1 MSAIIRTGGKQYRVE
16 VGQHVVIER
25 LTGEEGDTVTFDEVL
40 STGDG
45 ADIVIGT
52 PTVEGVSV
60 HATITEQKRSR
71 KILVFRRKRRKNF
84 RRLNGHRQYQTV
96 VEITAIG
103 GAAPKAAKKAAPKK
117 EAAPAAAPKAEA
129 PKKEAAPKKAAA
141 PKASGEADKLTTING
156 IGPVIEKKL
165 IALGITT
172 FQQIADLDDAKKAD
186 IEEQLSFK
194 GRIDRE
200 DWINQAKEL
209 AK

>member
-25 LTGEEGDTVTFDEVL
+25 LSGEAGDAVSFEDVL
-40 STGDG
+40 STGEGDN
-45 ADIVIGT
+45 IVIGT
-52 PTVEGVSV
+52 PTVAGVAV
-60 HATITEQKRSR
+60 HGTIVEQKRSR
-71 KILVFRRKRRKNF
+71 KLLIFRRKRRKNF
-84 RRLNGHRQYQTV
+84 RRLNGHRQYQSV

-103 GAAPKAAKKAAPKK
+103 GAAPKAFKKATKKADSKAEATKKAAS
-117 EAAPAAAPKAEA
+117 
-129 PKKEAAPKKAAA
+129 
-141 PKASGEADKLTTING
+141 KASEAVADKLTTING

-165 IALGITT
+165 IALGITR
-172 FQQIADLDDAKKAD
+172 FQQIADLDEAKKAD

-209 AK
+209 VK

>member
-1 MSAIIRTGGKQYRVE
+1 MSAVIRTGGKQYRVE

-25 LTGEEGDTVTFDEVL
+25 LMGEAGDTIAFDEVL
-40 STGDG
+40 STGSGD
-45 ADIVIGT
+45 DIVIGT
-52 PTVEGVSV
+52 PTVDGVAV
-60 HATITEQKRSR
+60 HGTIIEQKRSR

-84 RRLNGHRQYQTV
+84 RRLNSHRQHQSV

-103 GAAPKAAKKAAPKK
+103 GAAPKAAKKPAAKKAEPKVEAPV
-117 EAAPAAAPKAEA
+117 EAAPEKAV
-129 PKKEAAPKKAAA
+129 PKKAAA
-141 PKASGEADKLTTING
+141 PKAASGGADKLTTING

-172 FQQIADLDDAKKAD
+172 FQQIADLDEAKKAD

-200 DWINQAKEL
+200 EWVAQAKDL
-209 AK
+209 VK